1 MWKWPSTIHTSHQI
15 QLRDQVLFSLWLV
28 CPKHHHLSPLQ
39 WLVLTKKSSGLCIA
53 YGEHIYHLPY
63 KSLIKYEAYKE
74 LSYYTDT
81 RVKQDFIYLGKK
93 GRKKL
98 IRKHVGPIQE
108 CQLEGEWGQ
117 DIIGGVYHLISL
129 EKNCPLMKEANI
141 VKLEEAYIANL
152 LSIGNFEYFT
162 EEEYIFFRS
171 SYKRELTIYKL
182 PNKSVF

>member
-39 WLVLTKKSSGLCIA
+39 RLVLTKKSSGLCIA

-81 RVKQDFIYLGKK
+81 RGKQDFIYLGKK

-98 IRKHVGPIQE
+98 NRKHVGPIQE
-108 CQLEGEWGQ
+108 CQLEGEWGR
-117 DIIGGVYHLISL
+117 DIIGGEIILFRLRKTVHWWKKHILLNLRKHILLTCWVLVISNIL
-129 EKNCPLMKEANI
+129 RKKNTSSSEAHIKEN
-141 VKLEEAYIANL
+141 
-152 LSIGNFEYFT
+152 
-162 EEEYIFFRS
+162 
-171 SYKRELTIYKL
+171 
-182 PNKSVF
+182 